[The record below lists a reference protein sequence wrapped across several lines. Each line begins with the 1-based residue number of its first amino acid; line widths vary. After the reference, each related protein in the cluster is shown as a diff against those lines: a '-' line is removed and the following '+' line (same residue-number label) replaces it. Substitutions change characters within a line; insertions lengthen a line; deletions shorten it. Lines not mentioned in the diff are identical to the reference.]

1 MHGGAVMQSLL
12 AKFYETVI
20 ITLAVFLLLAIT
32 ALGIQSWRANHFK
45 SEFTLLDAKYKTEVA
60 EAKALAEQAKASAAI
75 KEKQWSEQQL
85 KAEQNYNAKIKQ
97 IKSDADLAQSSAD
110 SLSKQL
116 KIASRRLSSATK
128 ETIIEYTNTSG
139 DILEKCI
146 TEYKEVAKAADGHAA
161 DAVRLREAWPSE

>member
-1 MHGGAVMQSLL
+1 MQALL

-20 ITLAVFLLLAIT
+20 ITLVVFLLLAIT

-97 IKSDADLAQSSAD
+97 IESDADIAQSSAD

-116 KIASRRLSSATK
+116 KIAGSRLSSASK
-128 ETIIEYTNTSG
+128 ETIVEYTIANS
-139 DILEKCI
+139 DILENCI
-146 TEYKEVAKAADGHAA
+146 TEYRTVAEKADRHAA
-161 DAVRLREAWPSE
+161 DAERLRDPWPSE

>member
-1 MHGGAVMQSLL
+1 MQAFL

-20 ITLAVFLLLAIT
+20 ITMAVFLLLAIT
-32 ALGIQSWRANHFK
+32 ALGIQSWRVNHFK
-45 SEFTLLDAKYKTEVA
+45 SAFTLLNAKYKTEVA
-60 EAKALAEQAKASAAI
+60 EAKALAEQAKALAAL

-116 KIASRRLSSATK
+116 KIAGSRLSSSSK

-139 DILEKCI
+139 DILENCI
-146 TEYKEVAKAADGHAA
+146 IEYRTMAEKADGHAA
-161 DAVRLREAWPSE
+161 DAEKLIEAWPSD

>member
-1 MHGGAVMQSLL
+1 MQGFL

-32 ALGIQSWRANHFK
+32 AFGIQSWRVNHFK
-45 SEFTLLDAKYKTEVA
+45 SEYTLLNAKYKTEVA
-60 EAKALAEQAKASAAI
+60 EAKALAEQAKASAAL

-97 IKSDADLAQSSAD
+97 IESDSRLANASAN

-116 KIASRRLSSATK
+116 KIASSRLSSATK
-128 ETIIEYTNTSG
+128 ETIIEYTVANS
-139 DILEKCI
+139 DILKKCI
-146 TEYKEVAKAADGHAA
+146 IEYRAVAEKADGHAA
-161 DAVRLREAWPSE
+161 DAERLIESWPSE

>member
-1 MHGGAVMQSLL
+1 MMQAFL

-20 ITLAVFLLLAIT
+20 IAMAVFLLLAIT
-32 ALGIQSWRANHFK
+32 ALGIQSWRVNHFK

-116 KIASRRLSSATK
+116 KVANGRLSSATK
-128 ETIIEYTNTSG
+128 ETIIEYTIANS
-139 DILEKCI
+139 DILENCI
-146 TEYKEVAKAADGHAA
+146 TEYRTVAEKADGHAA
-161 DAVRLREAWPSE
+161 DAERLRDAWPSE

>member
-1 MHGGAVMQSLL
+1 MQAFL

-20 ITLAVFLLLAIT
+20 IILAVFLLLVIS
-32 ALGIQSWRANHFK
+32 ALGIQSWRVNHFK

-60 EAKALAEQAKASAAI
+60 EAKALAEQAKTYAAL

-97 IKSDADLAQSSAD
+97 IESDSRLANASAN

-116 KIASRRLSSATK
+116 KVASSHLSSASK
-128 ETIIEYTNTSG
+128 ETIIEYTNTNS

-146 TEYKEVAKAADGHAA
+146 AEYQEVAKAADGHAA
-161 DAVRLREAWPSE
+161 DAERLIDKWPND

>member
-1 MHGGAVMQSLL
+1 MTLFLIISKWRDILIGLL
-12 AKFYETVI
+12 A
-20 ITLAVFLLLAIT
+20 FLLFICI
-32 ALGIQSWRANHFK
+32 ALLNHK
-45 SEFTLLDAKYKTEVA
+45 TGQIDKYKHA
-60 EAKALAEQAKASAAI
+60 EIVLQAENAKAKANSAL

-97 IKSDADLAQSSAD
+97 IESDSRIANASAI

-116 KIASRRLSSATK
+116 KVANSRLSSATK